1 MMDTSLLSDVVVY
14 SVQLAFVVAIGGA
27 LTSIVH
33 IDAPDVRYFYWRSM
47 LALCLV
53 LPWLQARQTITS
65 VVPSAPAVQVTSS
78 SGGGFTAASPVVMP
92 APSVDWVGVVGWI
105 LVAGMVIRLLGIG
118 IAFWKLRR
126 LRTDGYL
133 APLCDVHDDVQQL
146 VRARA
151 EIRYVSSGQPVT
163 FGFRRPVVLLP
174 EILRSQSADI
184 RRVVLCHELFHVRR
198 HDWAWMVTEEV
209 VRAVFWFHPAMLWLI
224 SRVRLAREEVV
235 DELTVLATAER
246 RAYME
251 ALLVFADARAQAP
264 AAAFARR
271 RHLFRRIVLIS
282 KEAVMSSRQVVLA
295 SAAMAVIVAVASWF
309 AVSTFPLTQVVL
321 AQGRAAQVQGQG
333 RTGGPVGGVAAA
345 GEPGPLERQ
354 AKPITPE
361 NPIPRR
367 TFSVAPQNPGDNTS
381 DVVVVGLRIVVD
393 RQGRIAE
400 VRKTGGGARGG
411 FSTGRGNAGTTSPS
425 PVVAPPSDSFV
436 KAATD
441 AVRQWQYEP
450 PADGPIA
457 FDVAFAFTPGA
468 EPRLLSHGG
477 PVGVPGGVLGGVL
490 GGIVPPPP
498 PPPPLPPGV
507 APPPP
512 PPPLPPELERAIRV
526 GGNVPQPQKVK
537 HVAPVYPPI
546 AQSARVQGVVI
557 VEAIIDREGRV
568 GYSRILRSIPL
579 LDQVALDA
587 VNQWEFTTTLLNGA
601 PVPVIMTVTVQFTL
615 S

>member
-1 MMDTSLLSDVVVY
+1 
-14 SVQLAFVVAIGGA
+14 
-27 LTSIVH
+27 
-33 IDAPDVRYFYWRSM
+33 
-47 LALCLV
+47 
-53 LPWLQARQTITS
+53 
-65 VVPSAPAVQVTSS
+65 
-78 SGGGFTAASPVVMP
+78 MP
-92 APSVDWVGVVGWI
+92 APSVDWVALVGWI
-105 LVAGMVIRLLGIG
+105 LVAGMVIRLAGIG

-198 HDWAWMVTEEV
+198 HDWVWMVTEEV

-271 RHLFRRIVLIS
+271 RHLFRRMVLIS

-309 AVSTFPLTQVVL
+309 AVSTFPLTQVVM

-367 TFSVAPQNPGDNTS
+367 TFSVAPQNPGDSTTDLVMIVRCGWS
-381 DVVVVGLRIVVD
+381 SIGRVASRKCGALAAATADLR
-393 RQGRIAE
+393 
-400 VRKTGGGARGG
+400 
-411 FSTGRGNAGTTSPS
+411 GRGPRRGWHRASS
-425 PVVAPPSDSFV
+425 RVV
-436 KAATD
+436 
-441 AVRQWQYEP
+441 
-450 PADGPIA
+450 
-457 FDVAFAFTPGA
+457 
-468 EPRLLSHGG
+468 
-477 PVGVPGGVLGGVL
+477 
-490 GGIVPPPP
+490 
-498 PPPPLPPGV
+498 
-507 APPPP
+507 
-512 PPPLPPELERAIRV
+512 
-526 GGNVPQPQKVK
+526 
-537 HVAPVYPPI
+537 
-546 AQSARVQGVVI
+546 
-557 VEAIIDREGRV
+557 REGRDRCRQAV
-568 GYSRILRSIPL
+568 AVRPARQRRRLRLMCRSRFHEDRNRVSCH
-579 LDQVALDA
+579 
-587 VNQWEFTTTLLNGA
+587 
-601 PVPVIMTVTVQFTL
+601 TVVRAA
-615 S
+615 

>member
-47 LALCLV
+47 LALCLL

-118 IAFWKLRR
+118 IAFWRLRR

-271 RHLFRRIVLIS
+271 RHLFRRMVLIS

-309 AVSTFPLTQVVL
+309 AVSTFPLTQVVM
-321 AQGRAAQVQGQG
+321 AQGRAVQAQGQG

-367 TFSVAPQNPGDNTS
+367 TFSVAPQNPS
-381 DVVVVGLRIVVD
+381 DSTTDLVMISVRLVID
-393 RQGRIAE
+393 QQGRVAE
-400 VRKTGGGARGG
+400 VRGFGGAVG
-411 FSTGRGNAGTTSPS
+411 GRGPSAGGI
-425 PVVAPPSDSFV
+425 APPAESFV
-436 KAATD
+436 KAAID
-441 AVRQWQYEP
+441 AVKQWQYDP
-450 PADGPIA
+450 PANAPIA
-457 FDVAFAFTPGA
+457 FDVSFVFSRGS
-468 EPRLLSHGG
+468 EPRLVSHGG
-477 PVGVPGGVLGGVL
+477 PGGVRFSSGPGVQGGVV
-490 GGIVPPPP
+490 GGVVGGLPLASPPPP
-498 PPPPLPPGV
+498 PPPP
-507 APPPP
+507 PPPVP
-512 PPPLPPELERAIRV
+512 TELERAIRV
-526 GGNVPQPQKVK
+526 GGNVGQPQKVK

-579 LDQVALDA
+579 LDQAALDA
-587 VNQWEFTTTLLNGA
+587 VNQWEFTQTHLNGA
-601 PVPVIMTVTVQFTL
+601 PVPVIMTVTVQFTV